1 MIGPLE
7 SVLYRDGATMVERH
21 GRRVAAHFGSRAGEE
36 AVCLAHVGLADRS
49 DRTTLLLTGDVDTA
63 LLELAA
69 LGDRAWS
76 SYAGSD
82 RAVVRCEFAD
92 TAACL
97 DAVSKA
103 PGAAARDC
111 TREWAALALLGPAAE
126 ELLQVADLPSSAITL
141 HEAGLMYEVL
151 VPAAHG
157 PVVWDQLLDA
167 GAPLQIGCV
176 GLDAVEHLTAT
187 RRLHGAVREPA
198 AD

>member
-49 DRTTLLLTGDVDTA
+49 DRTTFRVSGDVDAA

-69 LGDRAWS
+69 LGERAWS
-76 SYAGSD
+76 SYAGPD
-82 RAVVRCEFAD
+82 RAVVRCELAD
-92 TAACL
+92 TSACL
-97 DAVSKA
+97 GVLSGV
-103 PGAAARDC
+103 PGATVHDATRDY
-111 TREWAALALLGPAAE
+111 AALALLGPKAE
-126 ELLQVADLPSSAITL
+126 ELLGVADLPTSAVTL

-157 PVVWDQLLDA
+157 PVVWDQLLEA
-167 GAPLQIGCV
+167 GAPFQIACV
-176 GLDAVEHLTAT
+176 GLDAVEHLIAT
-187 RRLHGAVREPA
+187 RRLHGVRQA
-198 AD
+198 AAE